1 MTLEEERRYEM
12 GYSSENPK
20 NVTLQVTSETI
31 IFLLLKEFLSSE
43 L

>member
-20 NVTLQVTSETI
+20 NVTLQVTSETRMFI
-31 IFLLLKEFLSSE
+31 
-43 L
+43 